1 MKQANSSSAPTG
13 RPQHQNKLLVTWP
26 WRHHCWWQR
35 AGVRFPLPA
44 LPGWGRL
51 RSLQTETALCP
62 SISLT
67 PSSRWWLLTHLLVV
81 HYLFALHLAETWD
94 TTEYSA
100 PSRAL
105 NNESCQQPAVQ
116 SICDSHWDNERRYC
130 GCVVC
135 RSVPLQ
141 NTWILRP
148 NYVALQHFL
157 SGVFIFNSTD
167 VTFLWMLTLT
177 NCLCSKWK
185 LISLWVFDVW
195 AWADI
200 SAPPLA
206 PWHTWPLAGDLARC
220 NHWSVR
226 SLST

>member
-1 MKQANSSSAPTG
+1 MSEASKQQQRSYRQTSAPKQTPGHVTVTSPLLVAEGRGSVPIARTPGLGPPPLPPNWDRTLAIHLPHSLQQMMVIDSSAGCSLFICSLFG
-13 RPQHQNKLLVTWP
+13 RDT
-26 WRHHCWWQR
+26 
-35 AGVRFPLPA
+35 
-44 LPGWGRL
+44 
-51 RSLQTETALCP
+51 TEL
-62 SISLT
+62 SI
-67 PSSRWWLLTHLLVV
+67 
-81 HYLFALHLAETWD
+81 LHLALWTMNHVSSLQSA
-94 TTEYSA
+94 EY
-100 PSRAL
+100 L
-105 NNESCQQPAVQ
+105 WLT
-116 SICDSHWDNERRYC
+116 DSHWDNERRYC

-206 PWHTWPLAGDLARC
+206 PWHTWPPTWRPGR
-220 NHWSVR
+220 V
-226 SLST
+226 